1 MAWLD
6 GLDIPF
12 VHQTDSGFFAY
23 GSDTLT
29 DTSTPG
35 RSRAERL
42 WAHPGLQ
49 PVALLGEQQSSP
61 IAAYRWQ
68 HTDQALSEQ
77 LEIEGEG
84 HPATMGA
91 GHAAVRFSNP
101 TTGGD
106 VMPTIRAEFHRLRAG
121 AVSEP
126 QREVGSSVW
135 QVFAGSGSVWLGGT
149 EHCLERGDLAIEIG
163 ASDVGALLAAGDWRA
178 QAGAADGP
186 QHRIADLSYAPVVP
200 RPGKIICVGLNY
212 RSHIIEM
219 GRDLP
224 EYPTLFAKYPE
235 ALIGAFDPLTLPAES
250 DQVDWEVELAVV
262 VGRRVRHAGAAA
274 ASEAIAGYSIIN
286 DVTMRDWQYR
296 TPEWL
301 QGKTF
306 EATTPFGPHLVTPDE
321 IAPDAKI
328 SCLVDG
334 EVVQDST
341 IADLLFGPVDLVRY
355 ISTILPLDP

>member
-1 MAWLD
+1 MRLGTIRTAH
-6 GLDIPF
+6 G
-12 VHQTDSGFFAY
+12 
-23 GSDTLT
+23 
-29 DTSTPG
+29 TS
-35 RSRAERL
+35 
-42 WAHPGLQ
+42 
-49 PVALLGEQQSSP
+49 
-61 IAAYRWQ
+61 
-68 HTDQALSEQ
+68 
-77 LEIEGEG
+77 
-84 HPATMGA
+84 
-91 GHAAVRFSNP
+91 AVR
-101 TTGGD
+101 
-106 VMPTIRAEFHRLRAG
+106 IE
-121 AVSEP
+121 
-126 QREVGSSVW
+126 
-135 QVFAGSGSVWLGGT
+135 
-149 EHCLERGDLAIEIG
+149 GDLAIEIG

-178 QAGAADGP
+178 LAGSAVGP
-186 QHRIADLSYAPVVP
+186 RHRIADLSYAPVVP

-235 ALIGAFDPLTLPAES
+235 ALIGASDPLTLPAES

-274 ASEAIAGYSIIN
+274 AAEAIAGYSIIN

-328 SCLVDG
+328 SCLIDG
-334 EVVQDST
+334 EVMQDST
-341 IADLLFGPVDLVRY
+341 IADLLFGPVDLVCY
-355 ISTILPLDP
+355 ISTILPLDPGDVIATGTMGGVGHARTPPRYLQNGQTLVARIEGIGEMVSPVGRAPSGDRR

>member
-1 MAWLD
+1 MRLGTIRTA
-6 GLDIPF
+6 
-12 VHQTDSGFFAY
+12 SG
-23 GSDTLT
+23 
-29 DTSTPG
+29 TS
-35 RSRAERL
+35 
-42 WAHPGLQ
+42 
-49 PVALLGEQQSSP
+49 
-61 IAAYRWQ
+61 
-68 HTDQALSEQ
+68 
-77 LEIEGEG
+77 
-84 HPATMGA
+84 
-91 GHAAVRFSNP
+91 AVRI
-101 TTGGD
+101 D
-106 VMPTIRAEFHRLRAG
+106 
-121 AVSEP
+121 
-126 QREVGSSVW
+126 
-135 QVFAGSGSVWLGGT
+135 
-149 EHCLERGDLAIEIG
+149 GDLAIEIG

-262 VGRRVRHAGAAA
+262 VGRRVRHADAAA

-355 ISTILPLDP
+355 ISTILTLDPGDVIATGTMGGVGHARTPPRYLQSGQTLVARIEGIGETVSPVGRAPGGDRR

>member
-1 MAWLD
+1 MRLGTIRTA
-6 GLDIPF
+6 
-12 VHQTDSGFFAY
+12 SG
-23 GSDTLT
+23 
-29 DTSTPG
+29 TS
-35 RSRAERL
+35 
-42 WAHPGLQ
+42 
-49 PVALLGEQQSSP
+49 
-61 IAAYRWQ
+61 
-68 HTDQALSEQ
+68 
-77 LEIEGEG
+77 
-84 HPATMGA
+84 
-91 GHAAVRFSNP
+91 AVRI
-101 TTGGD
+101 D
-106 VMPTIRAEFHRLRAG
+106 
-121 AVSEP
+121 
-126 QREVGSSVW
+126 
-135 QVFAGSGSVWLGGT
+135 
-149 EHCLERGDLAIEIG
+149 GDLAIEIG

-235 ALIGAFDPLTLPAES
+235 ALIGASDPLTLPAES

-262 VGRRVRHAGAAA
+262 VGRRVRHADAAS

-286 DVTMRDWQYR
+286 DVTMRDWQFR

-355 ISTILPLDP
+355 ISTILTVDPGDVIATGTMGGVGHARTPPRYLQSGQTLVARIEGIGETVSPVRRAASGDRR

>member
-1 MAWLD
+1 MRLGTIRTA
-6 GLDIPF
+6 
-12 VHQTDSGFFAY
+12 SG
-23 GSDTLT
+23 
-29 DTSTPG
+29 TS
-35 RSRAERL
+35 
-42 WAHPGLQ
+42 
-49 PVALLGEQQSSP
+49 
-61 IAAYRWQ
+61 
-68 HTDQALSEQ
+68 
-77 LEIEGEG
+77 
-84 HPATMGA
+84 
-91 GHAAVRFSNP
+91 AVRI
-101 TTGGD
+101 D
-106 VMPTIRAEFHRLRAG
+106 
-121 AVSEP
+121 
-126 QREVGSSVW
+126 
-135 QVFAGSGSVWLGGT
+135 
-149 EHCLERGDLAIEIG
+149 GDLAIEIG

-250 DQVDWEVELAVV
+250 DQVDWEAEMAVV

-328 SCLVDG
+328 SCLIDG

-341 IADLLFGPVDLVRY
+341 IADLLFGPVDLVCY
-355 ISTILPLDP
+355 ISTILPLDPGDVIATGTMGGVGHARTPPRYLQSGETLVARIEGIGETVSPVGRAVSGDRR

>member
-1 MAWLD
+1 MRLGTIRTA
-6 GLDIPF
+6 
-12 VHQTDSGFFAY
+12 SG
-23 GSDTLT
+23 
-29 DTSTPG
+29 
-35 RSRAERL
+35 
-42 WAHPGLQ
+42 
-49 PVALLGEQQSSP
+49 SS
-61 IAAYRWQ
+61 
-68 HTDQALSEQ
+68 
-77 LEIEGEG
+77 
-84 HPATMGA
+84 
-91 GHAAVRFSNP
+91 AVRI
-101 TTGGD
+101 D
-106 VMPTIRAEFHRLRAG
+106 
-121 AVSEP
+121 
-126 QREVGSSVW
+126 
-135 QVFAGSGSVWLGGT
+135 
-149 EHCLERGDLAIEIG
+149 GDLAIEIG

-178 QAGAADGP
+178 QAGAAGGP

-262 VGRRVRHAGAAA
+262 VGRRVRHADAAA

-328 SCLVDG
+328 SCLIDG

-355 ISTILPLDP
+355 ISTILPLDPGDVIATGTMGGVGHARTPPRYLQSGQTLVARIEGIGDTVSPVGRAVSGDRR